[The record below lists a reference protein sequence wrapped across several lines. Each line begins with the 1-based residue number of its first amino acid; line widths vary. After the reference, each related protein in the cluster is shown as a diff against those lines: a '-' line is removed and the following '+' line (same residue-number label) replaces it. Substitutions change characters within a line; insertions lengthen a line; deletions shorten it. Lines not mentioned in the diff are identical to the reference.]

1 MPLVTFTIGRVES
14 VNSFYVVKFT
24 TGKDAA
30 KDASPMAE
38 AKITSKKKK
47 KKKNYQCVLL
57 SLIQIV

>member
-47 KKKNYQCVLL
+47 KKKLPVRAA
-57 SLIQIV
+57 

>member
-47 KKKNYQCVLL
+47 KKNYQCVLL

>member
-47 KKKNYQCVLL
+47 KNYQCVLL